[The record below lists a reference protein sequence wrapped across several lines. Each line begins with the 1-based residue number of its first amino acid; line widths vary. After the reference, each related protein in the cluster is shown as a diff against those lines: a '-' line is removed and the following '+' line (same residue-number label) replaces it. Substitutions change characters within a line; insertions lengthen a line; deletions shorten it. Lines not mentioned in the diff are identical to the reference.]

1 MARCVDRVCI
11 VRHLKVSMHTKEN
24 VVWLDIEVRDTL
36 FLQVLQSYSHLGN
49 ILAGSLFRELVYPPQ
64 KLVQH
69 SATGAFQNHGIT
81 APIVGTP
88 EET

>member
-24 VVWLDIEVRDTL
+24 VVWLDIGMCDTL
-36 FLQVLQSYSHLGN
+36 FVQVLQSCSCLGN
-49 ILAGSLFRELVYPPQ
+49 ILGGSLVRELLYPPQ
-64 KLVQH
+64 MLVQH
-69 SATGAFQNHGIT
+69 SVTGAFQNHGIT